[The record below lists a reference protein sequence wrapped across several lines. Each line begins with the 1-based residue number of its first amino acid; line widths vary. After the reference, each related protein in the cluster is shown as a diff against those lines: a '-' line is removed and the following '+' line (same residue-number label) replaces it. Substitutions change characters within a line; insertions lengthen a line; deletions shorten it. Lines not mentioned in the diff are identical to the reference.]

1 MLPNNLSDWNMKG
14 KLVLQQCEE
23 NYLIIKTL
31 LRETPYY
38 VAAPNLLPKILSTQE
53 ISLKTL

>member
-14 KLVLQQCEE
+14 KLVLPQCEE

-31 LRETPYY
+31 LRETPNY
-38 VAAPNLLPKILSTQE
+38 VAAPNLLTKILSAQE
-53 ISLKTL
+53 ISLKTV